1 MSDVGAAQAAL
12 AAGPEAA
19 RPVALRQLVAAV
31 KFDSRNLSPVLAATL
46 AKTCLAPRP
55 STGESA
61 PFETFT
67 EGVALL
73 QVLLK
78 ATVSQHAWRDASVGL
93 LAAPPAL
100 VGALFECIIS
110 PCRGLLSDPTLD
122 GSKDGRVKPVAEA
135 MKAVFDLLPDHKHT
149 DLPQEPQLVQPLE
162 SLCVAL
168 IDVCTAEHLRP
179 GDNFPVMNVT
189 WRLLSRCAAILP
201 LLPGATCSS
210 CASTS
215 DAPFCLPQ
223 AIFRCL
229 LLPLGAACEALA
241 AAEPHGGAGAPNG
254 AAAAGTHEL
263 PPPAT
268 DTPTPSDKVSMFY
281 CDRLKSLLSTYAPW
295 LAAEASRRSA
305 IAVEL
310 SRALAHAYAR
320 LLPLPP
326 LWLPNLR
333 QSRRKIRSM
342 LDTSVLTMLTVV
354 SGREAEAAQHGAAP
368 PPSTAVDVPCAVLD
382 HWTLL
387 AAATESPLTAYGFS
401 QLLLAAM
408 RVTTTSAR
416 LTAGS
421 AALQRRVVA
430 SALPAW
436 LELLPR
442 SYTALLAP
450 SDRHGR
456 PPPHVARPHRLI
468 TPVLSEMCALAS
480 GAPVGARIPLLEG
493 LVTGSCAAHPLTQRV
508 AAELW
513 PYALRPLPSS
523 EAVQWVSTCLLAA
536 SRLEAHAPGSEHLRR
551 GLLALVASTCA
562 GRSLPEAEA
571 ATMLSR
577 LASPLTGEPLGGDDG
592 RGGQPPHQPTTTSAQ
607 DEPVRAAVAV
617 ELLEALAVCAPSP
630 SPSDSEGLP
639 PTVCMSGVAPAH
651 TDAAAEGA
659 SRWRS
664 VAAILERCGAA
675 RWLSAV
681 SSSVQRSMSSHDGSR
696 AAHTALCLR
705 GVSALLLLWPRGE
718 SLPSGVADSLPDVLR
733 SAVAAPS
740 AADTPARTLL
750 TRALETASAAM
761 GWFEPPHV
769 LSLLH
774 AVSQVLLPQNVLP
787 GGTGAAAVA
796 MDSACLAALCDM
808 LRSVLRRR
816 GAAREQQQMGQI
828 VAALICLVLDLAFA
842 DDATHDSLK
851 SGASAKDRDE
861 RCAVRVKAVDVAAA
875 FIMGGSA
882 DAMHVQRVQ
891 QAVARPAVMPLLT
904 AHLQKLSECQT
915 EAGAVAAASRIEFAT
930 PEELDMQSA
939 AAAELATTATA
950 ANEDCASVS
959 ASSFER
965 AKRIK
970 REGTPRIEAAERGL
984 GLLRGGLQALQEAAA
999 QAGGNGRALAR
1010 YQAQLKEHLQQLDA
1024 LVLSTQHT

>member
-295 LAAEASRRSA
+295 LAAGLRRSA
-305 IAVEL
+305 ITVEL

-326 LWLPNLR
+326 CGYPTCGSPAERYDRCWTRVYGDADCRER
-333 QSRRKIRSM
+333 Q
-342 LDTSVLTMLTVV
+342 
-354 SGREAEAAQHGAAP
+354 EAEAAQHGAAP

-408 RVTTTSAR
+408 RVTTSAR

-430 SALPAW
+430 SLPAW

-442 SYTALLAP
+442 SYGSPRAVGSP
-450 SDRHGR
+450 R
-456 PPPHVARPHRLI
+456 PPAC
-468 TPVLSEMCALAS
+468 M
-480 GAPVGARIPLLEG
+480 
-493 LVTGSCAAHPLTQRV
+493 
-508 AAELW
+508 W
-513 PYALRPLPSS
+513 
-523 EAVQWVSTCLLAA
+523 
-536 SRLEAHAPGSEHLRR
+536 
-551 GLLALVASTCA
+551 LALT
-562 GRSLPEAEA
+562 
-571 ATMLSR
+571 
-577 LASPLTGEPLGGDDG
+577 
-592 RGGQPPHQPTTTSAQ
+592 
-607 DEPVRAAVAV
+607 
-617 ELLEALAVCAPSP
+617 
-630 SPSDSEGLP
+630 
-639 PTVCMSGVAPAH
+639 
-651 TDAAAEGA
+651 
-659 SRWRS
+659 
-664 VAAILERCGAA
+664 
-675 RWLSAV
+675 V
-681 SSSVQRSMSSHDGSR
+681 SSHQ
-696 AAHTALCLR
+696 C
-705 GVSALLLLWPRGE
+705 
-718 SLPSGVADSLPDVLR
+718 
-733 SAVAAPS
+733 
-740 AADTPARTLL
+740 
-750 TRALETASAAM
+750 
-761 GWFEPPHV
+761 
-769 LSLLH
+769 
-774 AVSQVLLPQNVLP
+774 
-787 GGTGAAAVA
+787 
-796 MDSACLAALCDM
+796 
-808 LRSVLRRR
+808 
-816 GAAREQQQMGQI
+816 
-828 VAALICLVLDLAFA
+828 
-842 DDATHDSLK
+842 
-851 SGASAKDRDE
+851 
-861 RCAVRVKAVDVAAA
+861 
-875 FIMGGSA
+875 
-882 DAMHVQRVQ
+882 
-891 QAVARPAVMPLLT
+891 
-904 AHLQKLSECQT
+904 
-915 EAGAVAAASRIEFAT
+915 
-930 PEELDMQSA
+930 
-939 AAAELATTATA
+939 
-950 ANEDCASVS
+950 
-959 ASSFER
+959 
-965 AKRIK
+965 
-970 REGTPRIEAAERGL
+970 
-984 GLLRGGLQALQEAAA
+984 
-999 QAGGNGRALAR
+999 
-1010 YQAQLKEHLQQLDA
+1010 
-1024 LVLSTQHT
+1024 